1 MSIVWHRRG
10 RSPRSTEN
18 NQRGVALIVS
28 LVLLVVATLIG
39 LAGIRGTTLQERM
52 SANMYDRSL
61 AFHRAESALRAA
73 EEAITENWEIAEL
86 DGQDCRPT
94 TTTLCGALPDLDAV
108 WVPVDDEHNVNN
120 DRTPG
125 RPEYFIQY
133 MGTGSAANKLGLG
146 DNADSGM
153 YGSPSP
159 KTNVAYY
166 RVTAR
171 SSAPEDTGDRSV
183 VVLQS
188 TVKRAY

>member
-1 MSIVWHRRG
+1 MSLSRHRG
-10 RSPRSTEN
+10 GCSPRSIRN

-61 AFHRAESALRAA
+61 AFQRAEAALRAA
-73 EEAITENWEIAEL
+73 EAAITEEWKIEDLE
-86 DGQDCRPT
+86 GQDCRPSL
-94 TTTLCGALPDLDAV
+94 TTLCGALPDDDAV
-108 WVPVDDEHNVNN
+108 WVEVADTHNVNN

-133 MGTGSAANKLGLG
+133 MGTGTEDNKYGLG
-146 DNADSGM
+146 DNADAGM
-153 YGSPSP
+153 YGSPP
-159 KTNVAYY
+159 GKITVAFY

-171 SSAPEDTGDRSV
+171 SSAPDDAGDRSY

-188 TVKRAY
+188 TVKRAI